1 MAIRTIMRRKIM
13 SFQARK
19 WMKWN
24 KCEQKRRKERNII
37 EYKKT
42 STAKRKTRKK
52 DEKKIR
58 NEKRGKEKRK
68 KQSIK

>member
-1 MAIRTIMRRKIM
+1 M

-42 STAKRKTRKK
+42 STAKRK
-52 DEKKIR
+52 
-58 NEKRGKEKRK
+58 KEKR
-68 KQSIK
+68 

>member
-37 EYKKT
+37 EYKKKH
-42 STAKRKTRKK
+42 SEEK
-52 DEKKIR
+52 D
-58 NEKRGKEKRK
+58 KEKR
-68 KQSIK
+68 

>member
-1 MAIRTIMRRKIM
+1 M

-68 KQSIK
+68 NKSIK